1 MIFKSDSSSG
11 ELNGFLDKG
20 SRIEGDLHFDNSFR
34 IDGKLQGK
42 AISDGTLI
50 VGEQGEVDGEV
61 LVGTVLVS
69 GVVRGTVRVARRVQL
84 APTAKVYADL
94 HTPSL
99 VIEEGATFEGTC
111 TMTREAAA
119 RDAGPQLVQR
129 VSAGG
134 ERPA

>member
-1 MIFKSDSSSG
+1 M
-11 ELNGFLDKG
+11 LTYAV
-20 SRIEGDLHFDNSFR
+20 EGDIAGDPDAQYVTRLGRVADEDVPV
-34 IDGKLQGK
+34 I
-42 AISDGTLI
+42 
-50 VGEQGEVDGEV
+50 EV

-69 GVVRGTVRVARRVQL
+69 GVVRGTVRVAQRVQL